1 MAVNVCTHSTSAAD
15 AAPKRPLALVAALP
29 VCLSLATD
37 TDTTTL
43 TLPATALHS
52 ALGTLPTLSPFSM
65 PATR

>member
-37 TDTTTL
+37 TTTL

-52 ALGTLPTLSPFSM
+52 ALGTLSLFSM